1 VTARTGSA
9 PRRRARELAFRV
21 LYQADLLGDPVTDA
35 WAKAREDEEAPLDDD
50 PRELVEDIVR
60 TIASH
65 GAEIDAMLTEAAE
78 HWELAR
84 LAATDRAVMRSAT
97 AELIARPGMPVR
109 VVLDEAITLAKR
121 FGSEES
127 GGFVNGVLD
136 RVARRLRPEE
146 LS

>member
-21 LYQADLLGDPVTDA
+21 LYQADLMGDPVTDA
-35 WAKAREDEEAPLDDD
+35 WSRARAEEEELEDDL
-50 PRELVEDIVR
+50 RELVEDIIGAVAR
-60 TIASH
+60 Q
-65 GAEIDAMLTEAAE
+65 GAEIDALLTEAAE
-78 HWELAR
+78 HWELDR
-84 LAATDRAVMRSAT
+84 LAATDRAVLRSAI
-97 AELIARPGMPVR
+97 AELFARPGVPVR

-127 GGFVNGVLD
+127 GRFVNGVLD

>member
-1 VTARTGSA
+1 MTARTGSA

-35 WAKAREDEEAPLDDD
+35 WTRAREDEEALDDD

-60 TIASH
+60 TVANQ

-84 LAATDRAVMRSAT
+84 LAATDRAVLRSAT

>member
-21 LYQADLLGDPVTDA
+21 LYQADLMGDPVTDA
-35 WAKAREDEEAPLDDD
+35 WSRARAEEEDLEDDL
-50 PRELVEDIVR
+50 RELVEDIIGAVAR
-60 TIASH
+60 Q
-65 GAEIDAMLTEAAE
+65 GAEIDALLTEAAE
-78 HWELAR
+78 HWELDR
-84 LAATDRAVMRSAT
+84 LAATDRAVLRSAI
-97 AELIARPGMPVR
+97 AELFARPGVPVR

-127 GGFVNGVLD
+127 GRFVNGVLD